1 MSEETII
8 ELTPK
13 QVGIAFRQIHLEENY
28 NFLEDDL
35 VKLANGFARA
45 AAQDII
51 KAERAEC
58 VKFVKSLNLLVGE
71 VLEAKRNA
79 L

>member
-1 MSEETII
+1 MI
-8 ELTPK
+8 ELTAE
-13 QVGIAFRQIHLEENY
+13 QVGEAFRNVNLEENY

-35 VKLANGFARA
+35 IKLANAFATA
-45 AAQDII
+45 AAPAII

-58 VKFVKSLNLLVGE
+58 VKFTKSLNLLVGQA
-71 VLEAKRNA
+71 LEGKRNA